1 MLGWAGPLSKG
12 KSSMGRVEGKV
23 ALVTGA
29 ARGIGKEISLTLAR
43 EGADLVIN
51 ALHAPNLEL
60 LAREVELLGRKAK
73 IAVADIS
80 KKAQVQ
86 RMVETAIEA
95 FGRIDILV
103 CNAGI
108 TRFAPFLEMTEED
121 WDLVMEVDLK
131 GTFLC
136 GQAVAKHMVGRRY
149 GKIVNISSTSGL
161 GARNHTMANYAASKA
176 GAINLSRV
184 MALALGEHGI
194 NVNVVAPGVI
204 RTEMGLSRRTPEQ
217 YEAYLDLYR
226 TQTAL
231 RRAGEPED
239 IANAVLFLASDES
252 SFMTGQVIVCDG
264 GLKDGLLR

>member
-1 MLGWAGPLSKG
+1 MG
-12 KSSMGRVEGKV
+12 KLDNRV

-29 ARGIGKEISLTLAR
+29 ARGIGREIALTLAR
-43 EGADLVIN
+43 EGADVVAN
-51 ALHAPNLEL
+51 ALHAPNLEKL
-60 LAREVELLGRKAK
+60 QGDIQELGRTVKT
-73 IAVADIS
+73 VTGDVS
-80 KKAQVQ
+80 NKKD
-86 RMVETAIEA
+86 VERLVTVAIEA

-108 TRFAPFLEMTEED
+108 TRFAPFLEMTEEE
-121 WDLVMEVDLK
+121 WDAVMDVDLK

-136 GQAVAKHMVGRRY
+136 GQAVGKHMVSRKY
-149 GKIVNISSTSGL
+149 GKIINISSTSGL
-161 GARNHTMANYAASKA
+161 GARNQTMANYAAAKA

-204 RTEMGLSRRTPEQ
+204 ETEMGLTRRTPEQ
-217 YEAYLDLYR
+217 YAAYLELYR
-226 TQTAL
+226 QQTAL
-231 RRAGEPED
+231 HRVGQAQD
-239 IANAVLFLASDES
+239 IANAVLFLASDDS